1 MIQAA
6 ERQAVEP
13 SQAASLHLN
22 IHTAEGPE
30 VISLVFDTLEAKAD
44 WEDQL
49 LKAKELLERQEE
61 KEENNK
67 LNPPRVRNINFI
79 FNPSTLQNTGTYC
92 PLFFIK

>member
-49 LKAKELLERQEE
+49 LKAKELLERQG
-61 KEENNK
+61 KEDENDK
-67 LNPPRVRNINFI
+67 VSSVEQYGSVADPWHFGVDPYPDPRIHASN
-79 FNPSTLQNTGTYC
+79 
-92 PLFFIK
+92 

>member
-1 MIQAA
+1 MIQAT

-61 KEENNK
+61 EEENNK
-67 LNPPRVRNINFI
+67 VTSVDLSSHVRNINFI
-79 FNPSTLQNTGTYC
+79 L
-92 PLFFIK
+92 

>member
-61 KEENNK
+61 DKNDKVTSVE
-67 LNPPRVRNINFI
+67 LSSHVRSINFI
-79 FNPSTLQNTGTYC
+79 L
-92 PLFFIK
+92 